1 MDFLRK
7 VGIFSVRQK
16 AIVTLWVTCV
26 YLQITYH
33 FIASQFS
40 TLCPNSSWLADYWII
55 AVVIMGRMAEPD
67 RSCDGVTFNVT
78 DGLLNHPAALLLFI
92 YLFIARIHR
101 ALNLKQIS
109 LTTAAPCVTWHHL
122 TGSLGRPRRRVW
134 AISVNPHVRHV
145 HADVTVRA
153 RVSNTQAE
161 QKGQRPAR
169 SAP

>member
-1 MDFLRK
+1 
-7 VGIFSVRQK
+7 
-16 AIVTLWVTCV
+16 
-26 YLQITYH
+26 
-33 FIASQFS
+33 
-40 TLCPNSSWLADYWII
+40 
-55 AVVIMGRMAEPD
+55 MGRMAEPD

-92 YLFIARIHR
+92 YL
-101 ALNLKQIS
+101 LQIS

-122 TGSLGRPRRRVW
+122 TGSLGRPQLRVW
-134 AISVNPHVRHV
+134 AISVNPHVLHV

-161 QKGQRPAR
+161 QKWQRPAR

>member
-1 MDFLRK
+1 MDFLRE

-40 TLCPNSSWLADYWII
+40 TLCPNSSWLADYRII
-55 AVVIMGRMAEPD
+55 AVAIMGRMAEPD

-92 YLFIARIHR
+92 YCSHPQSAKSE
-101 ALNLKQIS
+101 ANLLDYS
-109 LTTAAPCVTWHHL
+109 CA
-122 TGSLGRPRRRVW
+122 
-134 AISVNPHVRHV
+134 VRHL
-145 HADVTVRA
+145 ASFDRLARTPATAGLSNFRKSTRAARARRCA

-161 QKGQRPAR
+161 QKWQRPAR
-169 SAP
+169 IAP